1 MAPGPFFRS
10 KREDGTPA
18 RQPPVE
24 EERLLRG
31 ATSFPYCSSLGAG
44 ANLTDPDVYY
54 DTDSAHTISWAFG
67 KGGSTLQTKAPKAI
81 PDPSGAGVLRDRFRG
96 GLCIAAPNS
105 PCRCVGWP
113 WAASGSLCPVRRV
126 LPGGGR
132 ALKREVRYLP
142 GRHPGVA
149 SVINFRPRSRGLGQ
163 GGGDE
168 DHHDAVPTL

>member
-1 MAPGPFFRS
+1 MPPGPFFRS
-10 KREDGTPA
+10 KREDGAPA

-31 ATSFPYCSSLGAG
+31 ATSFPYCSSLGAA
-44 ANLTDPDVYY
+44 ANLMDPEVYY

-67 KGGSTLQTKAPKAI
+67 KGGSTLQTKALQAI
-81 PDPSGAGVLRDRFRG
+81 PDPSGAGALQDRYRG
-96 GLCIAAPNS
+96 GSCITAPNS
-105 PCRCVGWP
+105 SCRRVDWP
-113 WAASGSLCPVRRV
+113 LAASGSVCPVRRV

-132 ALKREVRYLP
+132 ALKREVRCLP
-142 GRHPGVA
+142 GSHPGVA
-149 SVINFRPRSRGLGQ
+149 SVINFGPRSRGLGQ